1 VAARCHEC
9 DYHLECGDCYR
20 CRFRRAEAD
29 RDAANSALAIVRVA
43 SGAAA
48 GESTLARVE
57 WLVSELGIVNAA
69 LGATIRHREAA
80 DARVAELEAALKAE
94 RDANAPRGRV
104 LPGSVVRVELE
115 AFPPVTHA
123 LPAESPIV
131 AYWRQL
137 AVPAGAESIPPHP
150 LPVGSDPAFDGT
162 FPAPGGGRSAG
173 RVTQGEGA

>member
-1 VAARCHEC
+1 MQRGCQVGESWDESA
-9 DYHLECGDCYR
+9 G
-20 CRFRRAEAD
+20 
-29 RDAANSALAIVRVA
+29 NALAAIRAA

-57 WLVSELGIVNAA
+57 WLVADLAA
-69 LGATIRHREAA
+69 TRVALADECRRRDAA
-80 DARVAELEAALKAE
+80 EDRLAELEAALQAE
-94 RDANAPRGRV
+94 RDANAARGRV

-115 AFPPVTHA
+115 SLPPVTHA
-123 LPAESPIV
+123 
-131 AYWRQL
+131 
-137 AVPAGAESIPPHP
+137 

>member
-1 VAARCHEC
+1 MQRGCQVGESWDESA
-9 DYHLECGDCYR
+9 G
-20 CRFRRAEAD
+20 
-29 RDAANSALAIVRVA
+29 NALAAIRAA
-43 SGAAA
+43 SGVAA

-57 WLVSELGIVNAA
+57 WLVERLAA
-69 LGATIRHREAA
+69 FVLRATEAE
-80 DARVAELEAALKAE
+80 ARVAELEAALQAE
-94 RDANAPRGRV
+94 RDANAARGRV

-115 AFPPVTHA
+115 SLPPVTHA

-150 LPVGSDPAFDGT
+150 LPVGSDPTFDGT

-173 RVTQGEGA
+173 RVTQGDGA